1 VILAGDIGGT
11 NARLALFEAHA
22 GKLQQVTETV
32 FPSRQHSGLDEI
44 VSKFADQLAAQ
55 DKSKPEA
62 ACFGIAGPV
71 VNGRSETSNLP
82 WVVESTQLASVL
94 GLRHVRL
101 INDLEANAWGIPTL
115 SADDLV
121 SLNQIPG
128 QPLGNQAVVSAGTGL
143 GEAGLFWDG
152 TQHHVFACEGGHA
165 DFAPRNE
172 VEMQLLQYLMARFGH
187 VSYERILS
195 GPGLVNVFNF
205 LRDTGHGRPEPWLVE
220 EMATSD
226 PAAAISRAAMQ
237 GTCQLCGLALDLF
250 ISIYG
255 AEAGNMA
262 LKVMAIGG
270 LYLGG
275 GIAPKILNKLKG
287 PLFMDAFRSKGR
299 LQRVMEAIPVRV
311 ITNDKTAL
319 LGAARCA
326 QLDGA
331 EQSA

>member
-11 NARLALFEAHA
+11 NARLALYEVRDR
-22 GKLQQVTETV
+22 KLEQVIETV

-44 VSKFADQLAAQ
+44 VAKFADQLTMQ
-55 DKSKPEA
+55 ELHKPEA

-82 WVVESTQLASVL
+82 WVVESTQLAAVL
-94 GLRHVRL
+94 GLPKTLL
-101 INDLEANAWGIPTL
+101 INDLEANAWGIATL
-115 SADDLV
+115 SGDDLV
-121 SLNQIPG
+121 TLNQIQG
-128 QPLGNQAVVSAGTGL
+128 QPTGNQAVVSAGTGL
-143 GEAGLFWDG
+143 GEAGLYWDG
-152 TQHHVFACEGGHA
+152 KQHHVFACEGGHC

-172 VEMQLLQYLMARFGH
+172 VETQLLQYLMARFGH

-195 GPGLVNVFNF
+195 GPGLVNVFKF

-220 EMATSD
+220 EMASSD
-226 PAAAISRAAMQ
+226 PAAAVSRAAMQ
-237 GTCQLCGLALDLF
+237 GKSELSEHALDLF

-262 LKVMAIGG
+262 LKVMATGG
-270 LYLGG
+270 VYLGG
-275 GIAPKILNKLKG
+275 GIAPKILSKLKG

-299 LQRVMEAIPVRV
+299 LQRVLEAIPVCV

-326 QLDGA
+326 QAGVM
-331 EQSA
+331 